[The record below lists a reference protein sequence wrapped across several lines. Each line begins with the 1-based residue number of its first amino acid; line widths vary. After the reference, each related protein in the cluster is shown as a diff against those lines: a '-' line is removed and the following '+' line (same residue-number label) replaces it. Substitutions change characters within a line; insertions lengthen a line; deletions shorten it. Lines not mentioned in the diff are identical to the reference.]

1 MRVLLQLST
10 VSFQYVRK
18 PILNTIDLTI
28 PTGQIIGLVGENGSG
43 KSTLLKLMAGLL
55 TPTSGTITMHNKPLT
70 RRNAGEIAYMP
81 DTDLFYDFY
90 TGEQLFGFYASQFP
104 DFSYEKACIIT
115 EDLQVERHTKLK
127 NLSKGNRGKMKM
139 AATLGRNVP
148 LYIFDEPFGGLDPM
162 AREALIK
169 SLIRFSDAQTQTIF
183 LSTHEV
189 QEVEPILDQILLLRN
204 GTIVAQEQIE
214 DIRDFTQ
221 QDAVQWMKSLYKQE
235 VK

>member
-18 PILNTIDLTI
+18 PILNNIDLTI
-28 PTGQIIGLVGENGSG
+28 PPGQIIGLVGENGSG

-55 TPTSGTITMHNKPLT
+55 TPTAGKITMHNKPLT

-90 TGEQLFGFYASQFP
+90 TGEQLFDYYASQFP

-115 EDLQVERHTKLK
+115 EELQVERHTKLK
-127 NLSKGNRGKMKM
+127 NLSKGNRAKMKM

-148 LYIFDEPFGGLDPM
+148 LYILDEPFGGLDPM

-169 SLIRFSDAQTQTIF
+169 ALIRFCDAATQTIF

>member
-1 MRVLLQLST
+1 MRGLLQLST

-28 PTGQIIGLVGENGSG
+28 PAGQIIGLVGENGSG

-55 TPTSGTITMHNKPLT
+55 TPTTGTITMHNKPLT

-90 TGEQLFGFYASQFP
+90 TGEQLFEFYASQFP

-127 NLSKGNRGKMKM
+127 NLSKGNRAKMKM

-148 LYIFDEPFGGLDPM
+148 LYILDEPFGGLDPM

-169 SLIRFSDAQTQTIF
+169 ALIRFCDATTQTIF

>member
-1 MRVLLQLST
+1 MRGLLQLST

-28 PTGQIIGLVGENGSG
+28 PAGQIIGLVGENGSG

-55 TPTSGTITMHNKPLT
+55 TPTLGMITMHNKPLT

-90 TGEQLFGFYASQFP
+90 TGEQLFEFYASQFP

-127 NLSKGNRGKMKM
+127 NLSKGNRAKMKM

-148 LYIFDEPFGGLDPM
+148 LYILDEPFGGLDPM

-169 SLIRFSDAQTQTIF
+169 SLIRFSDAETQTIF